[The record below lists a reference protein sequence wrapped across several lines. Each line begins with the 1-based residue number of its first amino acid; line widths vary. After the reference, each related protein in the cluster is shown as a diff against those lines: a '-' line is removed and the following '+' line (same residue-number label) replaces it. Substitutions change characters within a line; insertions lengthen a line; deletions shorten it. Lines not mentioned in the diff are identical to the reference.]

1 MKLTQRQAIELTEHL
16 LQRLMESTHKT
27 TALENIESALVATS
41 RIKNLMNDGDGF
53 YDCVLFR
60 NENTL
65 VEVDLERQH
74 KVG

>member
-1 MKLTQRQAIELTEHL
+1 MKLTQRQAIEMAEHL
-16 LQRLMESTHKT
+16 LERLVESTHKT
-27 TALENIESALVATS
+27 AALENIENALVSVA
-41 RIKNLMNDGDGF
+41 RIKNLMSDGDGF